1 MDQVSQAIAE
11 IAAGRMVIVTDDAD
25 REDEGDL
32 VAAADA
38 VTPEIVAFMATHGRG
53 LICAPITTARARQL
67 ALPPMVEENTEAHGT
82 AFTVSVDAASGIS
95 TGISAADRAR
105 TIRLLTEPGAG
116 PDALARPGH
125 VFPLVAHPAGVLGR
139 TGHTEAGVDLA
150 RLAGHAPAA
159 VICEMLTP
167 DGVPYRAEQ
176 LRTLARA
183 HGLVMVSIA
192 ELVAYRKEGGA
203 QRCAPP
209 STDRPG
215 ALRTVTGRRE
225 ATGPPRQLR
234 EADGPAR
241 VARAS
246 DGSTPV
252 HRGAAATLPTN
263 AGTFRVLAF
272 SDHAGTEHLALCT
285 GLGKG
290 DRFTGEQDV
299 LVRVHSE
306 CLTGDVL
313 GSRRC
318 DCGPQLS
325 GALTAVAAH
334 GRGVLVYLR
343 GHEGRGIGLAAKI
356 HAYALQEQG
365 RDTVQANVD
374 LGLPIDAR
382 EYGTAAAILHDLGAD
397 RVRLISNN
405 PTKAQALTGAGLTVE
420 ALVPA
425 PAPVGPENLAYLRTK
440 ADRMGHL
447 LPWLP
452 GPTPPPATTQKDT
465 AR

>member
-11 IAAGRMVIVTDDAD
+11 IAAGRMVIVTDDPR

-38 VTPEIVAFMATHGRG
+38 VAPETVAFMATHGRG
-53 LICAPITTARARQL
+53 LVCAPISSERATRL
-67 ALPPMVEENTEAHGT
+67 DLPPMTAQNTESHGT
-82 AFTVSVDAASGIS
+82 AFTVSVDAATGIT

-105 TIRLLTEPGAG
+105 TVRLLTDPEAG
-116 PDALARPGH
+116 PDDLARPGH

-139 TGHTEAGVDLA
+139 AGHTEAGVDLA
-150 RLAGHAPAA
+150 RLAGRTPAA

-167 DGVPYRAEQ
+167 DGVPYRGEQ
-176 LRTLARA
+176 LRALARM
-183 HGLVMVSIA
+183 HGLVRVSIA
-192 ELVAYRKEGGA
+192 ELIQYRKVSAGERGV
-203 QRCAPP
+203 PP
-209 STDRPG
+209 SST
-215 ALRTVTGRRE
+215 ARTAQVLAR
-225 ATGPPRQLR
+225 A
-234 EADGPAR
+234 AR
-241 VARAS
+241 VR
-246 DGSTPV
+246 
-252 HRGAAATLPTN
+252 RGAAATLPTTT
-263 AGTFRVLAF
+263 GLFRVLPF
-272 SDHAGTEHLALCT
+272 TDEDGTEHLALCT
-285 GLGKG
+285 GLGA
-290 DRFTGEQDV
+290 DERFAGEQDV

-313 GSRRC
+313 GSQRC
-318 DCGPQLS
+318 DCGQQLT
-325 GALTAVAAH
+325 GAQAAVAEH
-334 GRGVLVYLR
+334 GRGVVLYLR

-365 RDTVQANVD
+365 RDTVQANLD
-374 LGLPIDAR
+374 QGLPVDAR

-405 PTKAQALTGAGLTVE
+405 PAKAHALTSAGLTVQ

-440 ADRMGHL
+440 ADRLGHL

-452 GPTPPPATTQKDT
+452 APSAPPVPEEGP
-465 AR
+465 R

>member
-11 IAAGRMVIVTDDAD
+11 IAAGRMVIVTDDPR

-38 VTPEIVAFMATHGRG
+38 VAPETVAFMATHGRG
-53 LICAPITTARARQL
+53 LVCAPISSERATRL
-67 ALPPMVEENTEAHGT
+67 DLPPMTAQNTESHGT
-82 AFTVSVDAASGIS
+82 AFTVSVDAATGIT

-105 TIRLLTEPGAG
+105 TVRLLTDPEAG
-116 PDALARPGH
+116 PDDLARPGH

-139 TGHTEAGVDLA
+139 AGHTEAGVDLA
-150 RLAGHAPAA
+150 RLAGRTPAA

-167 DGVPYRAEQ
+167 DGVPYRGEQ
-176 LRTLARA
+176 LRALARM
-183 HGLVMVSIA
+183 HGLVRVSIA
-192 ELVAYRKEGGA
+192 ELIQYRKVSAGERGV
-203 QRCAPP
+203 PP
-209 STDRPG
+209 SST
-215 ALRTVTGRRE
+215 ARTAQVLAR
-225 ATGPPRQLR
+225 A
-234 EADGPAR
+234 AR
-241 VARAS
+241 VR
-246 DGSTPV
+246 
-252 HRGAAATLPTN
+252 RGAAATLPTTT
-263 AGTFRVLAF
+263 GLFRVLPF
-272 SDHAGTEHLALCT
+272 TDEDGTEHLALCT
-285 GLGKG
+285 GLGA
-290 DRFTGEQDV
+290 DERFAGEQDV

-318 DCGPQLS
+318 DCGPQLT
-325 GALTAVAAH
+325 GAQAAVAEH
-334 GRGVLVYLR
+334 GRGVVLYLR

-365 RDTVQANVD
+365 RDTVQANLD
-374 LGLPIDAR
+374 QGLPVDAR

-405 PTKAQALTGAGLTVE
+405 PAKAHALTSAGLTVQ

-440 ADRMGHL
+440 ADRLGHL

-452 GPTPPPATTQKDT
+452 APSAPPVPEEGP
-465 AR
+465 R

>member
-11 IAAGRMVIVTDDAD
+11 IAAGRMVIVTDDPG

-38 VTPEIVAFMATHGRG
+38 ITPETVAFMATHGRG
-53 LICAPITTARARQL
+53 LVCAPITAERATQL
-67 ALPPMVEENTEAHGT
+67 DLPPMTAQNTEAHGT
-82 AFTVSVDAASGIS
+82 AFTVSVDAATGIT

-105 TIRLLTEPGAG
+105 TIRLLTDPEAG
-116 PDALARPGH
+116 PDDLARPGH

-139 TGHTEAGVDLA
+139 GGHTEASVDLA
-150 RLAGHAPAA
+150 RLAGRTPAA

-167 DGVPYRAEQ
+167 DGVPCRGEQ
-176 LRTLARA
+176 LRALARA
-183 HGLVMVSIA
+183 HGLVRVSIA
-192 ELVAYRKEGGA
+192 ELAEHRRARAGE
-203 QRCAPP
+203 RCAPP
-209 STDRPG
+209 SSNGPG
-215 ALRTVTGRRE
+215 ELCTVTGQRE
-225 ATGPPRQLR
+225 AAGS
-234 EADGPAR
+234 AR
-241 VARAS
+241 VR
-246 DGSTPV
+246 
-252 HRGAAATLPTN
+252 RGPAATLP
-263 AGTFRVLAF
+263 AASGTFRGIAF
-272 SDHAGTEHLALCT
+272 TDERGTEHLAMCT
-285 GLGKG
+285 GLGAD
-290 DRFTGEQDV
+290 DRFADQQDV

-318 DCGPQLS
+318 DCGPQLAGALAAVADHGS
-325 GALTAVAAH
+325 GAV
-334 GRGVLVYLR
+334 VYLR

-365 RDTVQANVD
+365 RDTVQANLD
-374 LGLPIDAR
+374 QGLPVDAR

-405 PTKAQALTGAGLTVE
+405 PTKAHALTGAGLTVQ

-452 GPTPPPATTQKDT
+452 GPTPPPATTQKET